1 MKKSEEEAIS
11 SPEKKIIPFDNF
23 VGNQILVLAFVTVAY
38 KYNNGS
44 ITWERWSGFKFC
56 LFINLACVFS
66 NLEQVSTKYK
76 YSNGLSQKTSIKKI
90 SRESNL
96 FYLVLSSTQ
105 AYLNLLNW
113 YAASPWKQ

>member
-44 ITWERWSGFKFC
+44 IT
-56 LFINLACVFS
+56 
-66 NLEQVSTKYK
+66 
-76 YSNGLSQKTSIKKI
+76 
-90 SRESNL
+90 
-96 FYLVLSSTQ
+96 
-105 AYLNLLNW
+105 
-113 YAASPWKQ
+113 